1 MLNAK
6 LKIKQ
11 GDEVIVIA
19 GKDKGK
25 RGAVLKISRCV
36 LGRSKVLVEGVN
48 MIKKHTRSNP
58 QANQPGG
65 IIEKEAFIS
74 ISNVMLYNPVTK
86 KGDRVGFRTLEN
98 GKKVRYFRSTGDLV
112 SSDEG

>member
-25 RGAVLKISRCV
+25 RGTVLKISRCV
-36 LGRSKVLVEGVN
+36 LGRSRLVVEGVG
-48 MIKKHTRSNP
+48 MIKKHTRANP
-58 QANQPGG
+58 RANQPGG
-65 IIEKEAFIS
+65 IIEKESFIS